1 MLMELAAI
9 VLGLLGLFWSASKF
23 IDGAA
28 AVALQLGLSP
38 LLIGMTIVSV
48 GTSAPEIL
56 VSLMASST
64 GAGGLAVGN
73 AFGSNITNIG
83 LVLGATLAIAPI
95 HVGRTTVFSDLPIL
109 LGCIALC
116 YVLLWDRSLDSSDAL
131 VLFIGLGLVLLR
143 LSLHAQ
149 KPDQADQPFDPS
161 DLSAGQ
167 AWLRLVVGL
176 GILILSSRLLVWGAS
191 TIALAMGVSE
201 LIIGLTIVAIGTS
214 LPELAASVVSAM
226 RGHADIAIGAV
237 LGSNIFNLLIVLSL
251 PGFFSTLPLEDA
263 AVTRDL
269 TAVALSSAALAI
281 ITWFCWNRQ
290 TEQARLGRRSGALF
304 LVFYIV
310 YLCLLGMQ
318 PELSL

>member
-1 MLMELAAI
+1 MLMELAAVVI
-9 VLGLLGLFWSASKF
+9 GLLGLFWSASKF

-28 AVALQLGLSP
+28 AVAFQLGMSP
-38 LLIGMTIVSV
+38 LLIGMTIVSI

-56 VSLMASST
+56 VSLMAAST
-64 GAGGLAVGN
+64 GSGGLAVGN

-83 LVLGATLAIAPI
+83 LVLGATLVIAPI

-116 YVLLWDRSLDSSDAL
+116 FVLLWDRSLDTRDAL
-131 VLFIGLGLVLLR
+131 MLFVGLGLVLLR
-143 LSLHAQ
+143 LFRHAQ
-149 KPDQADQPFDPS
+149 QPDENDQSFAPS
-161 DLSAGQ
+161 ELSARQ
-167 AWLRLVVGL
+167 AWVRLLVGL

-191 TIALAMGVSE
+191 AIAFSMGVSE
-201 LIIGLTIVAIGTS
+201 LVIGLTIVAIGTS

-251 PGFFSTLPLEDA
+251 PGFFSVLPLEDE

-269 TAVALSSAALAI
+269 TAVAISSATLAI
-281 ITWFCWNRQ
+281 ITLFCWNRQ
-290 TEQARLGRRSGALF
+290 TQQARLGRRSGALF

-310 YLCLLGMQ
+310 YLWVLSTQ